1 MQGQMA
7 VQISAQHSASTG
19 GGGGGLRKGEPLVTH
34 KLIAPKERPTGN
46 ETFEA
51 IDDWYEEMRMDV
63 DLIMPGSQVIMEWA
77 EKRPR
82 QSRRRSFLRGMIA
95 HWL

>member
-34 KLIAPKERPTGN
+34 KVIALKERLTGN
-46 ETFEA
+46 DTFEV

-63 DLIMPGSQVIMEWA
+63 DLVTPGSQVIREWA
-77 EKRPR
+77 EKETTRIT
-82 QSRRRSFLRGMIA
+82 QEASCEA
-95 HWL
+95 